1 MEIMLSESLETT
13 GYTCVY
19 ALSSVFVLVSV
30 GLVAVQ
36 YKMVRKYLHNR
47 KYLWLND
54 WLMNRFNRLMNY

>member
-47 KYLWLND
+47 KYLWLNV
-54 WLMNRFNRLMNY
+54 WLINWFKRFIYY

>member
-47 KYLWLND
+47 KYLW
-54 WLMNRFNRLMNY
+54 